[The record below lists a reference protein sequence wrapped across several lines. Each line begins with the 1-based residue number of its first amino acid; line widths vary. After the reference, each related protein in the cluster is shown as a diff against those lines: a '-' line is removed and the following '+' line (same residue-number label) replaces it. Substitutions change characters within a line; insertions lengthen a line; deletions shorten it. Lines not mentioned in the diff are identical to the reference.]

1 VGLTVVEEVDSVSM
15 PSDSSV
21 SLAAWRPEEV
31 ADFIEKAANELS

>member
-1 VGLTVVEEVDSVSM
+1 MGLAVVEEVDSVSIH
-15 PSDSSV
+15 SDSSV